1 MNTKLFKK
9 LNEQMEINQSVDKP
23 ISESERNKVETEL
36 IFGDLT
42 ESINDNMNLCEGKSM
57 HIVGGSQARGKTPKS
72 ELTYSFTTTK
82 DKNGNITGK
91 TISSFD
97 PRRQKYSKD
106 YPVDVNSQTADEATF
121 NAAKKRK

>member
-42 ESINDNMNLCEGKSM
+42 ESINDNMNLCE
-57 HIVGGSQARGKTPKS
+57 TPTNAEEDALADWENEKWRQQQ
-72 ELTYSFTTTK
+72 EAQK
-82 DKNGNITGK
+82 DK
-91 TISSFD
+91 
-97 PRRQKYSKD
+97 
-106 YPVDVNSQTADEATF
+106 
-121 NAAKKRK
+121 AKANKKK